1 MSLRIWK
8 WISPLLIAALLITS
22 CGAGPFAGET
32 GVQQA
37 AQESQPKP
45 PLAIAA
51 ERGPLPNPEA
61 PEFVRP
67 QPNVRPF
74 SVSRALYREA
84 LATIDEDLAAGFA
97 LPAEFVP
104 TPVPVVVG
112 PAFEWSQTDNY
123 LVLGTDHRPGWTSW
137 RTDSLIIVGVD
148 RPNGRIAVFSVPR
161 DLYVQ
166 IPNYG
171 WGRINQVD
179 YLGERAQPGGGG
191 PRLVSQVLENT
202 LGIAT
207 NHWIRI
213 RMDGFVDV
221 VDAVGG
227 VTVQLDCPFYEPI
240 FNLTTNAWDYFALPA
255 GENWMD
261 GETAYWFVRLRL
273 RESDIGR
280 SRRQRQFLWG
290 LRDQIVNTN
299 LLARFPELW
308 GAFQSTFTTD
318 MTLLQMADLANWGIS
333 VDPGSVR
340 AGGLALSD
348 LQNYTTAEGAM
359 VLRIADPQRV
369 ANVVAGVWTA
379 PAMIDANRQ
388 DVTRCPPL
396 PAGIDFTTATAPD
409 GAAVD
414 AAGSAPPDQSAPP
427 PELSAPAELP
437 TATPQAEASSQL
449 FPTPT
454 PAAVSIS
461 GPPADDGG

>member
-1 MSLRIWK
+1 
-8 WISPLLIAALLITS
+8 
-22 CGAGPFAGET
+22 
-32 GVQQA
+32 V
-37 AQESQPKP
+37 
-45 PLAIAA
+45 
-51 ERGPLPNPEA
+51 
-61 PEFVRP
+61 
-67 QPNVRPF
+67 
-74 SVSRALYREA
+74 
-84 LATIDEDLAAGFA
+84 
-97 LPAEFVP
+97 PAEFVP

-137 RTDSLIIVGVD
+137 RTDSLIVVGID

-179 YLGERAQPGGGG
+179 YLGESTQPGGGG

-202 LGIAT
+202 LGIST

-213 RMDGFVDV
+213 RMDGFIDV
-221 VDAVGG
+221 VNAVGG

-280 SRRQRQFLWG
+280 SRRQRQFLWA

-299 LLARFPELW
+299 LLARLPELW
-308 GAFQSTFTTD
+308 NAFQATFTTD
-318 MTLLQMADLANWGIS
+318 MTLLQMADLANWG
-333 VDPGSVR
+333 VNVNPGSVR

-348 LQNYTTAEGAM
+348 LQNYTTSEGAM
-359 VLRIADPQRV
+359 VLRIADPVRV
-369 ANVVAGVWTA
+369 ANVVAGVWNA

-409 GAAVD
+409 LSQTDPDNTGA
-414 AAGSAPPDQSAPP
+414 PPP
-427 PELSAPAELP
+427 PELSAPVEIP
-437 TATPQAEASSQL
+437 TATPQAEASLQV

-461 GPPADDGG
+461 DPPSDSGG

>member
-1 MSLRIWK
+1 MSSRILK
-8 WISPLLIAALLITS
+8 SVNLLLIAALLLTS
-22 CGAGPFAGET
+22 CGSGPFAGET
-32 GVQQA
+32 GVQEA

-51 ERGPLPNPEA
+51 DRSPLPNPAA
-61 PEFVRP
+61 PVFVRP

-74 SVSRALYREA
+74 SMSRALYREA
-84 LATIDEDLAAGFA
+84 LATINEDPAAGFA
-97 LPAEFVP
+97 VPAEFVP
-104 TPVPVVVG
+104 TPVPLVAG

-137 RTDSLIIVGVD
+137 RTDSLIVVGID

-213 RMDGFVDV
+213 RMDGFIDV
-221 VDAVGG
+221 VNAVGG

-280 SRRQRQFLWG
+280 SRRQRQFLWA
-290 LRDQIVNTN
+290 LRDQMANTN
-299 LLARFPELW
+299 LVARIPELW

-318 MTLLQMADLANWGIS
+318 MTLLQMADLANWGNS
-333 VDPGSVR
+333 VDPANVR

-369 ANVVAGVWTA
+369 AAVVAGVWNA

-396 PAGIDFTTATAPD
+396 PTGIDFTTAAAPD
-409 GAAVD
+409 LSQTDPDNTGA
-414 AAGSAPPDQSAPP
+414 PAPP
-427 PELSAPAELP
+427 PELSAPVEVP
-437 TATPQAEASSQL
+437 TATPPAEAVAAPI

-461 GPPADDGG
+461 APPPDDSGG